1 MNKFLIH
8 HIKPLVMM
16 SYIRKSRYSAEEF
29 HNEWNTNASSE
40 LAEKWGI
47 DDYDMGYDQLYLIDI
62 TDEDDYM
69 EISL

>member
-1 MNKFLIH
+1 MN
-8 HIKPLVMM
+8 
-16 SYIRKSRYSAEEF
+16 AG
-29 HNEWNTNASSE
+29 ASSE

-69 EISL
+69 EISLWILLIN

>member
-1 MNKFLIH
+1 
-8 HIKPLVMM
+8 MM
-16 SYIRKSRYSAEEF
+16 SYLRKSRYSAEAF
-29 HNEWNTNASSE
+29 NNEWIKNASPE